1 MIDLKTIDDN
11 LAKAK
16 EDVIFWENARALF
29 LDPRISQIGEI
40 SASTTVPAS
49 LPPADTVIVPAP
61 RPYGELK
68 RKVYET
74 LPAAGQSGMTTAEI
88 SLAMIHDGF
97 IFASRVPAIAVNEA
111 LASLGEQAQVVGK
124 RGLAKLWTKG
134 RKQEPE
140 QSA

>member
-16 EDVIFWENARALF
+16 EDVIFWENAKAL
-29 LDPRISQIGEI
+29 LMDPRISQMGK
-40 SASTTVPAS
+40 ASGPAPTPEPV
-49 LPPADTVIVPAP
+49 PPAVTVMVPGP

-74 LPAAGQSGMTTAEI
+74 LPEAGESGMTTAEI
-88 SLAMIHDGF
+88 SFAMLRAGF
-97 IFASRVPAIAVNEA
+97 VFNSRVPAIAVNEA
-111 LASLGEQAQVVGK
+111 LASLGEQVQVVGK
-124 RGLAKLWTKG
+124 KGLAKLWTKG
-134 RKQEPE
+134 ERQEPE